1 MSWTD
6 ILIAVISGIFTLATT
21 AISIY
26 GSYFLSQKVKNNKI
40 RDIMFS
46 VQSDIVLPCVL
57 EIQQTIVDNLK
68 KEGRFDAE
76 AQKQALE
83 LCMQRCL
90 TLISDE
96 AKDIIMDN
104 FGDLEAYLTTLIESS
119 VKSLK
124 LQ

>member
-6 ILIAVISGIFTLATT
+6 VLIAVISGIFTLATT

-40 RDIMFS
+40 RDVLFS

-68 KEGRFDAE
+68 QEGKFDIE
-76 AQKQALE
+76 AQKQALD

-90 TLISDE
+90 NLISDE
-96 AKDIIMDN
+96 AKNIIMDN
-104 FGDLEAYLTTLIESS
+104 FGDVQAYLTTLIESS
-119 VKSLK
+119 VQSLK
-124 LQ
+124 A

>member
-6 ILIAVISGIFTLATT
+6 VLIAVISGIFTLATT

-40 RDIMFS
+40 RDVLFS

-90 TLISDE
+90 ALISDE
-96 AKDIIMDN
+96 AKNIIMDN
-104 FGDLEAYLTTLIESS
+104 FGDVQAYLTTLIESS
-119 VKSLK
+119 VQSLK
-124 LQ
+124 A